1 MVFVL
6 VYAMVMAIAYFGVLK
21 FLSWPQVEDLHYSRL
36 DLVLLRDH
44 PHFWRYLIA
53 RPGLQLSDRIGDLGF
68 SLYVSNFAVGSLFLM
83 YYLLRGRPL
92 LIIVGAVFSIFVV
105 QFFMNGRGAIS
116 WFGWMAILAIMFHPK
131 LVSLPV
137 RIPVLLF
144 ALLCCSVSSGTFSV
158 AYISVLAYTASRM
171 RHGEIWKNVFV
182 ISLILIAY
190 NDLFLE
196 GLVRNLSYYT
206 LGTRNPV
213 VNMLRHGAG
222 AIILNYPVL
231 FVLVIPIFM
240 AIGLWAFLFLRR
252 KPEPREI
259 IALVVPVAGG
269 VFGYTTLT
277 LLLPSLI
284 TVLARRAGGLPAS
297 RSRHR

>member
-1 MVFVL
+1 MVFL
-6 VYAMVMAIAYFGVLK
+6 AVYAMVLALTYFGVLK
-21 FLSWPQVEDLHYSRL
+21 FLSWPQIEDLHYSRL

-53 RPGLQLSDRIGDLGF
+53 RPGMQLSDRIGDLGF
-68 SLYVSNFAVGSLFLM
+68 SLYVANFAVGSLFLM

-92 LIIVGAVFSIFVV
+92 LIIASAVLSIFVV

-116 WFGWMAILAIMFHPK
+116 WFGWMAILAVMFHPN
-131 LVSLPV
+131 VISLYIRVPA
-137 RIPVLLF
+137 LLF

-171 RHGEIWKNVFV
+171 RRGEIWKGVFV
-182 ISLILIAY
+182 ISVILIAY

-206 LGTRNPV
+206 LGTRNPL

-222 AIILNYPVL
+222 SIILNYPVI
-231 FVLVIPIFM
+231 FVMVIPFFM
-240 AIGLWAFLFLRR
+240 AIALWAFLFLRP

-259 IALVVPVAGG
+259 FALVVPVAGG

-284 TVLARRAGGLPAS
+284 TVLARRAGGLAAP